1 MYLYKLLMIDKENK
15 KNKKDVL
22 FLKYFI
28 LISVILIFFIG
39 IIFRAC
45 YIYLVEG
52 EEWRKKSVENAVREV
67 VLEPQRGDILSHDGK
82 VLASSIP
89 YYYLLIDFKADGYT
103 AERYKDKTRKTLTDT
118 LPELAR
124 KLSAKIG
131 DKSPQQYERH
141 IMNGYK
147 TKSRQFYLSNK
158 RVSFVD
164 KMEIQKYPFLSL
176 SKGLNGL
183 YEKELL
189 QREKPFGSLASRTI
203 GDVYADKGK
212 GGKYGLELEFD
223 SLLRGV
229 PGKGIRRRIRGY
241 NVVEKLK
248 DPKDGCD
255 IVTTID
261 VKTQDIVERVLR
273 EQLQTLDAE
282 MGLVV
287 LMDVKTGEVR
297 AISNMGRV
305 AEGVYAETKNHAVA
319 DELEP
324 GSTFKIASMMVALE
338 DGVVDVNDS
347 IFCENGAWAIHRR
360 VMKDHNWNKGG
371 YGWLTVPEII
381 HNSSNI
387 GIAKI
392 IEQNYK
398 DNPAKFVEGLY
409 KIGLNKTFWMPIPGA
424 GVPKIKHPVKNKDLW
439 WSTTLPWMSMGYETQ
454 IPPIYSLTFFNAIAN
469 GGKMV
474 APHFV
479 KRIVDQGT
487 IIKEYKTEVLN
498 PSICSYSTLN
508 KLKKMMEGVVEI
520 GTGKG
525 AYSPYIKLAGK
536 TGTAQVSLGRSGYGM
551 GGHQVS
557 FCGYFPADNPKYSG
571 IVVIRR
577 PRNGYAS
584 GGAMAG
590 AVMKRIAEQ
599 EYARAFRVEAKDV
612 PLDSTLLF
620 TPLTKGG
627 NLKNLES
634 LMDELDLDVSA
645 TEETASTKWTRTK
658 SDENGIAI
666 APIVVKDGLVPNV
679 VGLGL
684 RDALYLLES
693 QGLRVSVSGKGK
705 VVSQSIQGGARAN
718 KGNTVFIRLN

>member
-1 MYLYKLLMIDKENK
+1 MSKMNEER
-15 KNKKDVL
+15 KDSLFVKYL
-22 FLKYFI
+22 FLISII
-28 LISVILIFFIG
+28 LLVFVYV
-39 IIFRAC
+39 IFRAT
-45 YIYLVEG
+45 YIYLAEG
-52 EEWRKKSVENAVREV
+52 EEWRKLSQDNIFTEV
-67 VLEPQRGDILSHDGK
+67 VIDAQRGDILSHDGK

-89 YYYLLIDFKADGYT
+89 YYYLLIDFQADGYK
-103 AERYKDKTRKTLTDT
+103 AERYKKEVDSIFRKN
-118 LPELAR
+118 LPELSR
-124 KLSAKIG
+124 KLSVKIG
-131 DKSPQQYERH
+131 DKSPHDYERH
-141 IMNGYK
+141 IMNGYR
-147 TKSRQFYLSNK
+147 TKSRQFQLTRK

-164 KMEIQKYPFLSL
+164 KLEIQEFPFFSL
-176 SKGLNGL
+176 SKGKTGL
-183 YEKELL
+183 YDKELL

-212 GGKYGLELEFD
+212 GGKNGLELAFD
-223 SLLRGV
+223 SLLRGE
-229 PGKGIRRRIRGY
+229 PGKGIRRRMRGY
-241 NVVEKLK
+241 NVIEKIK
-248 DPKDGCD
+248 EPKNGLD

-273 EQLQTLDAE
+273 DQLQTLDAE

-297 AISNMGRV
+297 AISNMGRI
-305 AEGVYAETKNHAVA
+305 ADGVYAETKNHAVA

-338 DGVVDVNDS
+338 DKVIDESDS
-347 IFCENGAWAIHRR
+347 VFCENGAWAIHRR

-392 IEQNYK
+392 IEQNYSS
-398 DNPAKFVEGLY
+398 NPAKFVEGLY
-409 KIGLNKTFWMPIPGA
+409 RIGLNKTFWMPIPGA
-424 GVPKIKHPVKNKDLW
+424 GVPKIKHPIKNKDFW

-479 KRIVDQGT
+479 KRIVDKGT
-487 IIKEYKTEVLN
+487 TIQEFRTEVLN
-498 PSICSYSTLN
+498 SSICSYSTLN
-508 KLKKMMEGVVEI
+508 KLKRMMEGVVQE

-525 AYSPYIKLAGK
+525 AYSPYIKIAGK
-536 TGTAQVSLGRSGYGM
+536 TGTAQVSLGKSGYGM

-557 FCGYFPADNPKYSG
+557 FCGYFPADEPQYTG

-590 AVMKRIAEQ
+590 AVLRKIAEQ
-599 EYARAFRVEAKDV
+599 EYARTFTLSPKDLPV
-612 PLDSTLLF
+612 DSTLSLVP
-620 TPLTKGG
+620 TVKGG
-627 NLKNLES
+627 NLTDLEKVINEFDIEVQS
-634 LMDELDLDVSA
+634 SEEISDTKCVR
-645 TEETASTKWTRTK
+645 TESYDK
-658 SDENGIAI
+658 GIGI
-666 APIVVKDGLVPNV
+666 IPVPIRDGLVPNV
-679 VGLGL
+679 VGMGL
-684 RDALYLLES
+684 KDALYLLET
-693 QGLRVSVSGKGK
+693 QGLRVTVNGHGR
-705 VVSQSIQGGARAN
+705 VVSQSIPNGSRAV
-718 KGNTVFIRLN
+718 KGQTIGIRLN

>member
-1 MYLYKLLMIDKENK
+1 MNKLKEER
-15 KNKKDVL
+15 KNSL
-22 FLKYFI
+22 FIKYFFLIAFI
-28 LISVILIFFIG
+28 LMMFVAIIL
-39 IIFRAC
+39 RAS
-45 YIYLVEG
+45 YIYVAEG
-52 EEWRKKSVENAVREV
+52 HEWRKMSQENKVAEV
-67 VLEPQRGDILSHDGK
+67 VLDPQRGDILSHDGK

-89 YYYLLIDFKADGYT
+89 YYYMLIDFRADGYT
-103 AERYKDKTRKTLTDT
+103 TERYKKEVDSLLRKN
-118 LPELAR
+118 LPELSR

-131 DKSPQQYERH
+131 DKSAYEYERH

-147 TKSRQFYLSNK
+147 TKSRQFQLSRK

-164 KMEIQKYPFLSL
+164 KLEIQQYPFLSL
-176 SKGLNGL
+176 SRGKNGL
-183 YEKELL
+183 YDKELL

-212 GGKYGLELEFD
+212 GGKNGLELAFD
-223 SLLRGV
+223 SLLRGE
-229 PGKGIRRRIRGY
+229 PGVGLRRRVRGY

-248 DPKDGCD
+248 EPKNGYDV
-255 IVTTID
+255 ITTID
-261 VKTQDIVERVLR
+261 VKTQDIAERVLR

-287 LMDVKTGEVR
+287 LMDVKTGEIR

-305 AEGVYAETKNHAVA
+305 SEGVYAETKNHAVA

-338 DGVVDVNDS
+338 DGVVDVSDS
-347 IFCENGAWAIHRR
+347 VFCENGAWAIHRR

-371 YGWLTVPEII
+371 YGWLKVPEII

-392 IEQNYK
+392 IEENYK
-398 DNPAKFVEGLY
+398 DNPSKFVEGLY
-409 KIGLNKTFWMPIPGA
+409 RIGLNKTFWMPIPGA
-424 GVPKIKHPVKNKDLW
+424 GSPKIKHPVKNKEQW

-469 GGKMV
+469 NGKMV

-479 KRIVDQGT
+479 KRVVNNGMT
-487 IIKEYKTEVLN
+487 IKEYRTEVLN
-498 PSICSYSTLN
+498 PNICSYSTLN
-508 KLKKMMEGVVEI
+508 KLKRMMEGVVEV

-525 AYSPYIKLAGK
+525 AYSPYIRLAGK
-536 TGTAQVSLGRSGYGM
+536 TGTAQVSLGKSGYGM

-557 FCGYFPADNPKYSG
+557 FCGYFPAENPKYTG

-590 AVMKRIAEQ
+590 AVLRKIAEQ
-599 EYARAFRVEAKDV
+599 EYARTFTVSPDEI
-612 PLDSTLLF
+612 PMDSTLSPI
-620 TPLTKGG
+620 PLTKGG
-627 NLKNLES
+627 SLTDLE
-634 LMDELDLDVSA
+634 MVIDELDLKIKS
-645 TEETASTKWTRTK
+645 TEQTSDTKWSKTQ
-658 SDENGIAI
+658 SSPEGIEI
-666 APIVVKDGLVPNV
+666 APVTVRDGLVPNV
-679 VGLGL
+679 VGMGL
-684 RDALYLLES
+684 KDALYLLES
-693 QGLRVSVSGKGK
+693 QGLHVSVSGYGR

-718 KGNTVFIRLN
+718 KGQTIGIRLN

>member
-1 MYLYKLLMIDKENK
+1 MNTMKKDR
-15 KNKKDVL
+15 KNKL
-22 FLKYFI
+22 FVKYLI
-28 LISVILIFFIG
+28 LIIIILLAFVG
-39 IIFRAC
+39 IILRAS
-45 YIYLVEG
+45 YIYFVEG
-52 EEWRKKSVENAVREV
+52 NEWRKMSQENKITKV
-67 VLEPQRGDILSHDGK
+67 VLDPQRGDILSHDGK

-89 YYYLLIDFKADGYT
+89 YYYMLIDFQADGYKT
-103 AERYKDKTRKTLTDT
+103 ERYKKEVDSLLRKN
-118 LPELAR
+118 LPELSR

-131 DKSPQQYERH
+131 DRSPHDYERH

-147 TKSRQFYLSNK
+147 TKSRQFQISNK
-158 RVSFVD
+158 RISFVD
-164 KMEIQKYPFLSL
+164 KLEIQQYPFFSL
-176 SKGLNGL
+176 SKGKNGL
-183 YEKELL
+183 YDKEML

-212 GGKYGLELEFD
+212 GGKNGLELAFD
-223 SLLRGV
+223 SLLRGESGV
-229 PGKGIRRRIRGY
+229 GIRRRMRGY
-241 NVVEKLK
+241 NVVDKIKE
-248 DPKDGCD
+248 PKNGMD
-255 IVTTID
+255 IITTID

-273 EQLQTLDAE
+273 EQLQALDAE

-305 AEGVYAETKNHAVA
+305 SEGVYAETKNHAVA

-338 DGVVDVNDS
+338 DKVVDVNDS
-347 IFCENGAWAIHRR
+347 IFCENGAWLIHRR

-392 IEQNYK
+392 IEEHYK
-398 DNPAKFVEGLY
+398 DNPSKFVEGLY
-409 KIGLNKTFWMPIPGA
+409 RIGLNKTFWMPIPGS
-424 GVPKIKHPVKNKDLW
+424 GVPKIKHPIKDKDSW

-479 KRIVDQGT
+479 KRIVNQGT
-487 IIKEYKTEVLN
+487 TVQEFRTQVLN
-498 PSICSYSTLN
+498 PTICSYSTLN
-508 KLKKMMEGVVEI
+508 KLKRMMEGVVAE

-525 AYSPYIKLAGK
+525 AYSPYIKIAGK
-536 TGTAQVSLGRSGYGM
+536 TGTAQVSLGKSGYGM

-557 FCGYFPADNPKYSG
+557 FCGYFPADKPQYTG

-577 PRNGYAS
+577 PRIGYAS

-590 AVMKRIAEQ
+590 AVLRKIAEQ
-599 EYARAFRVEAKDV
+599 EYARTFTLSPSDLLV
-612 PLDSTLLF
+612 DSTLARMPVL
-620 TPLTKGG
+620 KGG
-627 NLKNLES
+627 NLTDLEAVI
-634 LMDELDLDVSA
+634 DEFDLKIKS
-645 TEETASTKWTRTK
+645 TEQTSNTKWARTQ
-658 SDENGIAI
+658 SAEDGIAI
-666 APIVVKDGLVPNV
+666 TQVPLRDGLVPNV
-679 VGLGL
+679 IGMGLK
-684 RDALYLLES
+684 DALYLLES
-693 QGLRVSVSGKGK
+693 QGLRVSVSGYGR
-705 VVSQSIQGGARAN
+705 VVSQSLPNGSRAV
-718 KGNTVFIRLN
+718 KGHTIGIRLN

>member
-1 MYLYKLLMIDKENK
+1 MKEDR
-15 KNKKDVL
+15 KNSL
-22 FLKYFI
+22 FIKYFFLIAFI
-28 LISVILIFFIG
+28 LLIFVG
-39 IIFRAC
+39 IILRAS

-52 EEWRKKSVENAVREV
+52 DEWRKMSQENKFTEV
-67 VLEPQRGDILSHDGK
+67 VLDPQRGDILSHDGK

-89 YYYLLIDFKADGYT
+89 YYYMLIDFRSDGYVVD
-103 AERYKDKTRKTLTDT
+103 RYKKEVDSLLRKN
-118 LPELAR
+118 LPELSR

-131 DKSPQQYERH
+131 DRSPHDYERH
-141 IMNGYK
+141 IMNGYR
-147 TKSRQFYLSNK
+147 TKSRQFQLSRK

-164 KMEIQKYPFLSL
+164 KLEIQQYPFLSL
-176 SKGLNGL
+176 SRGKNGL
-183 YEKELL
+183 YDKELL

-212 GGKYGLELEFD
+212 GGKNGLELAFD
-223 SLLRGV
+223 SLLRGE
-229 PGKGIRRRIRGY
+229 PGVGIRRRMRGY
-241 NVVEKLK
+241 NVVEKIK
-248 DPKDGCD
+248 EPKNGMD

-273 EQLQTLDAE
+273 EQLQALDAE

-305 AEGVYAETKNHAVA
+305 SEGVYAETKNHAVA

-338 DGVVDVNDS
+338 DKVIDVNDS
-347 IFCENGAWAIHRR
+347 VFCENGAWAIHRR

-392 IEQNYK
+392 IEENYK
-398 DNPAKFVEGLY
+398 DNPSKFVEGLY
-409 KIGLNKTFWMPIPGA
+409 RIGLNKTFWMPIPGA
-424 GVPKIKHPVKNKDLW
+424 GVPKIKHPVKNKDMW

-479 KRIVDQGT
+479 KRIVNQGAT
-487 IIKEYKTEVLN
+487 VQEFRTEVLN

-508 KLKKMMEGVVEI
+508 KLKRMMEGVVAE

-525 AYSPYIKLAGK
+525 AYSPYIKIAGK
-536 TGTAQVSLGRSGYGM
+536 TGTAQVSLGKSGYGM

-557 FCGYFPADNPKYSG
+557 FCGYFPADKPQYTG

-577 PRNGYAS
+577 PRIGYAS

-590 AVMKRIAEQ
+590 AVLRKIAEQ
-599 EYARAFRVEAKDV
+599 EYARTFTLSPRDLPV
-612 PLDSTLLF
+612 DSTL
-620 TPLTKGG
+620 TRMPAVKGG
-627 NLKNLES
+627 NLTDLETVI
-634 LMDELDLDVSA
+634 DEFDLKIKS
-645 TEETASTKWTRTK
+645 TEQTSETKWARTQ
-658 SDENGIAI
+658 SAEDGIAI
-666 APIVVKDGLVPNV
+666 APVPVRDGLVPNV
-679 VGLGL
+679 IGMGLK
-684 RDALYLLES
+684 DALYLLES
-693 QGLRVSVSGKGK
+693 QGLRVSVSGYGR
-705 VVSQSIQGGARAN
+705 VVSQSLPNGARAV
-718 KGNTVFIRLN
+718 KGQTIGIRLN